1 MPASFHF
8 LRPEWLLALLP
19 AAVLAALLW
28 RRLRQGANDW
38 SRVVDPH
45 LLVHLAASG
54 GRQTGRW
61 PLLLLLAGW
70 IAAILAMAGPAW
82 EKLPQP
88 AGGRL
93 EPVVVALSLTR
104 SMGASDA
111 SPTRLAAA
119 RYKVADVL
127 SRMRGG
133 EVALVVYADIPFTA
147 APLTQDA
154 RVVGQMLPDLAT
166 NLMRGGP
173 ARTDLAIEKGVELLK
188 GAGASSGR
196 ILILA
201 DGVGDDPLKAQAAA
215 RAAAAAGFKVN
226 VIGVGA
232 SGADGAAPLD
242 AAGLSALAVAGRGT
256 FSRLT
261 ADDSD
266 LESTLPL
273 TSASATAPPVD
284 QDGFTAD
291 VWADMGPF
299 VLLIA
304 VLLAPFAFRRGWIAV
319 LFLAALPAVF
329 APHPAAAGT
338 WDDLWWRPDQ
348 QGASAFSAGDYASA
362 AQRFEDP
369 AWRAGALYKAG
380 DHAGAAAAYAGL
392 PGADYNRGNALA
404 RSDRL
409 EEAVAAYDAALKAD
423 PADADARFNRDLVQA
438 ILDARKKKDDEKK
451 DDEKKD
457 DQKKDK
463 GNSGGG
469 GGGGQQNAGGK
480 SDPSKPDP
488 SKSDP
493 SKADPSKSDPSKSDP
508 SKSDPAKPDPAK
520 TDPAKPD
527 PAKAGADPQKEK
539 SGEADKGD
547 PQTAG
552 GAAPQPS
559 GPPPGSGTAPL
570 PPRRPAEIAA
580 APPPPP
586 VQQAPA
592 QPPPQANPPSPP
604 VAAAPP
610 PPLPQGA
617 PDVPHDSRDAN
628 KAFEPPPPGPS
639 QVAPTA
645 AAPPPAGKG
654 AKAAAQPLSDD
665 EQSREQALR
674 QVPDDPGGLLRARIR
689 ARYMGGPV
697 TVPVEGEP

>member
-1 MPASFHF
+1 MPASFHL

-19 AAVLAALLW
+19 AAVLATLLW

-54 GRQTGRW
+54 GRQAGRW
-61 PLLLLLAGW
+61 PILLLLAGW
-70 IAAILAMAGPAW
+70 IAAILAMAGPTW

-154 RVVGQMLPDLAT
+154 RLVGQMLPDLAT

-173 ARTDLAIEKGVELLK
+173 ARIDLAIEKGVELLK

-201 DGVGDDPLKAQAAA
+201 DGVGDDPSKAQAAA

-232 SGADGAAPLD
+232 SGADGAPALD

-273 TSASATAPPVD
+273 TSDSATAPPIE

-299 VLLIA
+299 VLVIA

-348 QGASAFSAGDYASA
+348 QGASAFSAGDYGAA

-380 DHAGAAAAYAGL
+380 DHAGAAAAYTGL
-392 PGADYNRGNALA
+392 PGADYNRANALA

-451 DDEKKD
+451 DD
-457 DQKKDK
+457 K
-463 GNSGGG
+463 GKPGGGG

-493 SKADPSKSDPSKSDP
+493 SKADPSKSDP
-508 SKSDPAKPDPAK
+508 AKPDPTKPSA
-520 TDPAKPD
+520 AKPD
-527 PAKAGADPQKEK
+527 GTRADPQ
-539 SGEADKGD
+539 A
-547 PQTAG
+547 A
-552 GAAPQPS
+552 GAAAPPTSATPQRP
-559 GPPPGSGTAPL
+559 APL
-570 PPRRPAEIAA
+570 PPRKPSAIAGAPPQQPLAPQPLSLPPPLPLGLPGAPPDSGDANTAFEPPPAAPTQSPPPPTAAA
-580 APPPPP
+580 APPPP
-586 VQQAPA
+586 
-592 QPPPQANPPSPP
+592 
-604 VAAAPP
+604 
-610 PPLPQGA
+610 
-617 PDVPHDSRDAN
+617 SRND
-628 KAFEPPPPGPS
+628 G
-639 QVAPTA
+639 TA
-645 AAPPPAGKG
+645 VVNSTA
-654 AKAAAQPLSDD
+654 DD
-665 EQSREQALR
+665 EQNREQALR
-674 QVPDDPGGLLRARIR
+674 QVPDDPGSLLRARIR
-689 ARYMGGPV
+689 ARYFGGPV
-697 TVPVEGEP
+697 SVPAEGEP

>member
-8 LRPEWLLALLP
+8 LRPEWLLALVP
-19 AAVLAALLW
+19 AVVLTALLW
-28 RRLRQGANDW
+28 RWLKQGSNDW

-61 PLLLLLAGW
+61 PIALLLVGW
-70 IAAILAMAGPAW
+70 AAAILAMAGPTW

-93 EPVVVALSLTR
+93 EPVVVALNLTR

-133 EVALVVYADIPFTA
+133 EVALVLYADIPFTA

-166 NLMRGGP
+166 NMMRGGP

-201 DGVGDDPLKAQAAA
+201 DSTGDDPAKAQAAA

-299 VLLIA
+299 VLLIS
-304 VLLAPFAFRRGWIAV
+304 VLLAPLAFRRGWIAV
-319 LFLAALPAVF
+319 LLLAALPAMF
-329 APHPAAAGT
+329 APRPAAAGT
-338 WDDLWWRPDQ
+338 WDDLWARPDQ
-348 QGASAFSAGDYASA
+348 QGASAFGAGDYATA
-362 AQRFEDP
+362 AQRFENP
-369 AWRAGALYKAG
+369 AWRAAARYKAG
-380 DHAGAAAAYAGL
+380 DNPGAAEAYARM

-409 EEAVAAYDAALKAD
+409 EEAVAAYDAALRAD
-423 PADADARFNRDLVQA
+423 PADADAKFNRDLVQG
-438 ILDARKKKDDEKK
+438 IIDARKKKDDEKK
-451 DDEKKD
+451 N

-469 GGGGQQNAGGK
+469 GGGGGGKQDAGGK
-480 SDPSKPDP
+480 SDPGKPDPNKSDPSRPDPSKPDP
-488 SKSDP
+488 SKPDP
-493 SKADPSKSDPSKSDP
+493 T
-508 SKSDPAKPDPAK
+508 KPDNP
-520 TDPAKPD
+520 KPD
-527 PAKAGADPQKEK
+527 AGKTGTDPQKDK
-539 SGEADKGD
+539 PGEPDKGD
-547 PQTAG
+547 PQQS
-552 GAAPQPS
+552 GAAPQPP
-559 GPPPGSGTAPL
+559 GPLPAPAPL
-570 PPRRPAEIAA
+570 PPRRPPEIAA
-580 APPPPP
+580 APQPSPD
-586 VQQAPA
+586 
-592 QPPPQANPPSPP
+592 QPPQPQPQANPPSPP
-604 VAAAPP
+604 AAPPP
-610 PPLPQGA
+610 PPLPQGT

-628 KAFEPPPPGPS
+628 KAFEPPPSGPT

-645 AAPPPAGKG
+645 AAPPPPPGGKD
-654 AKAAAQPLSDD
+654 AKAALQSLSDD

-689 ARYMGGPV
+689 ARYMGGPANIQ
-697 TVPVEGEP
+697 VEGEP

>member
-8 LRPEWLLALLP
+8 LRPEWLLALVP
-19 AAVLAALLW
+19 AVVLTALLW
-28 RRLRQGANDW
+28 RRLKQGSNDW

-61 PLLLLLAGW
+61 PIALLLVGW
-70 IAAILAMAGPAW
+70 AAAILAIAGPTW

-133 EVALVVYADIPFTA
+133 EVALVLYADIPFTA

-201 DGVGDDPLKAQAAA
+201 DSTGDDPAKAQAAA

-299 VLLIA
+299 VLLIS
-304 VLLAPFAFRRGWIAV
+304 VLLAPLAFRRGWIAV
-319 LFLAALPAVF
+319 LLLAALPAMF
-329 APHPAAAGT
+329 APSPAAAGT
-338 WDDLWWRPDQ
+338 WDDLWARPDQ
-348 QGASAFSAGDYASA
+348 QGASAFGAGDYATA
-362 AQRFEDP
+362 AQRFENP
-369 AWRAGALYKAG
+369 AWRAAARYKAG
-380 DHAGAAAAYAGL
+380 DNPGAAEAYARM

-423 PADADARFNRDLVQA
+423 PADADAKFNRDLVQG
-438 ILDARKKKDDEKK
+438 IIDARKKKDDEKK
-451 DDEKKD
+451 N

-469 GGGGQQNAGGK
+469 GGGGGGKQDAGGK
-480 SDPSKPDP
+480 SDPGKPDPNKSDPSRPDPSKPDP
-488 SKSDP
+488 SKPDP
-493 SKADPSKSDPSKSDP
+493 SKPDNP
-508 SKSDPAKPDPAK
+508 KPDAGK
-520 TDPAKPD
+520 T
-527 PAKAGADPQKEK
+527 GADPQKDK
-539 SGEADKGD
+539 PGEPDKGD
-547 PQTAG
+547 PQQS
-552 GAAPQPS
+552 GAAPQPP
-559 GPPPGSGTAPL
+559 GPLPAPAPL
-570 PPRRPAEIAA
+570 PPRRPPEIAA
-580 APPPPP
+580 APQPSPD
-586 VQQAPA
+586 
-592 QPPPQANPPSPP
+592 QPPQPQPQANPPSPP
-604 VAAAPP
+604 AAPP
-610 PPLPQGA
+610 PPLPQGT

-628 KAFEPPPPGPS
+628 KAFEPPPSGPT

-645 AAPPPAGKG
+645 AAPPPPPGGKD
-654 AKAAAQPLSDD
+654 AKAALQSLSDD

-689 ARYMGGPV
+689 ARYMGGPANIQ
-697 TVPVEGEP
+697 VEGEP

>member
-1 MPASFHF
+1 MPASFHL
-8 LRPEWLLALLP
+8 LRPEWLLALVP

-28 RRLRQGANDW
+28 RRLNQGANDW

-61 PLLLLLAGW
+61 PIALLLVGW
-70 IAAILAMAGPAW
+70 AAAILAMAGPTW

-133 EVALVVYADIPFTA
+133 EVALVLYADIPFTA

-201 DGVGDDPLKAQAAA
+201 DSTGDDPAKAQAAA

-232 SGADGAAPLD
+232 SGADGAASLD

-299 VLLIA
+299 VLLIS
-304 VLLAPFAFRRGWIAV
+304 VLLAPLAFRRGWIAV
-319 LFLAALPAVF
+319 LLLAALPAMF
-329 APHPAAAGT
+329 APSPAAAGT
-338 WDDLWWRPDQ
+338 WDDLWARPDQ
-348 QGASAFSAGDYASA
+348 QGASAFGAGDYATA
-362 AQRFEDP
+362 AQRFENP
-369 AWRAGALYKAG
+369 AWRAAARYKAG
-380 DHAGAAAAYAGL
+380 DNPGAAEAYARM

-423 PADADARFNRDLVQA
+423 PADADAKFNRDLVQG
-438 ILDARKKKDDEKK
+438 IIDARKKKDDEKK
-451 DDEKKD
+451 N

-469 GGGGQQNAGGK
+469 GGGGGGKQDAGGK
-480 SDPSKPDP
+480 SDPGKPDPNKSDPSRPDPSKPDP
-488 SKSDP
+488 SKPDP
-493 SKADPSKSDPSKSDP
+493 T
-508 SKSDPAKPDPAK
+508 KPDNP
-520 TDPAKPD
+520 KPD
-527 PAKAGADPQKEK
+527 AGKTGADPQKDK
-539 SGEADKGD
+539 PGEPDKGD
-547 PQTAG
+547 PQQS
-552 GAAPQPS
+552 GAAPQPP
-559 GPPPGSGTAPL
+559 GPLPAPAPL
-570 PPRRPAEIAA
+570 PPRRPPEIAA
-580 APPPPP
+580 APQPSPD
-586 VQQAPA
+586 
-592 QPPPQANPPSPP
+592 QPPQPQPQANPPSPP
-604 VAAAPP
+604 AAPP
-610 PPLPQGA
+610 PPLPQGT

-628 KAFEPPPPGPS
+628 KAFEPPPSGPT

-645 AAPPPAGKG
+645 AAPPPPPGGKD
-654 AKAAAQPLSDD
+654 AKAALQSLSDD

-689 ARYMGGPV
+689 ARYMGGPANIQ
-697 TVPVEGEP
+697 VEGEP

>member
-8 LRPEWLLALLP
+8 LRPEWLLALVP
-19 AAVLAALLW
+19 AVVLAALLW
-28 RRLRQGANDW
+28 RRLKQGSNDW

-61 PLLLLLAGW
+61 PIALLLVGW
-70 IAAILAMAGPAW
+70 AAAILAMAGPTW

-133 EVALVVYADIPFTA
+133 EVALVLYADIPFTA

-166 NLMRGGP
+166 NLMRGGQ

-188 GAGASSGR
+188 GAGASGGR

-201 DGVGDDPLKAQAAA
+201 DSTGDDPAKAQAAA

-299 VLLIA
+299 VLLIS
-304 VLLAPFAFRRGWIAV
+304 VLLAPLAFRRGWIAV
-319 LFLAALPAVF
+319 LLLAALPAMF
-329 APHPAAAGT
+329 APRPAAAGT
-338 WDDLWWRPDQ
+338 WDDLWARPDQ
-348 QGASAFSAGDYASA
+348 QGASAFGAGDYATA
-362 AQRFEDP
+362 AQRFENP
-369 AWRAGALYKAG
+369 AWRAAARYKAG
-380 DHAGAAAAYAGL
+380 DNPGAAEAYARM

-423 PADADARFNRDLVQA
+423 PADADAKFNRDLVQG
-438 ILDARKKKDDEKK
+438 IIDARKKKDDEKK
-451 DDEKKD
+451 N

-469 GGGGQQNAGGK
+469 GGGGGGKQDAGGK
-480 SDPSKPDP
+480 SDPGKPDPNKSDPSRPDP
-488 SKSDP
+488 SKP
-493 SKADPSKSDPSKSDP
+493 
-508 SKSDPAKPDPAK
+508 DPAKPDPAK
-520 TDPAKPD
+520 PDPAKPD
-527 PAKAGADPQKEK
+527 PTKPDNPKPDAGKTGADPQKDK
-539 SGEADKGD
+539 PGEPDKGD
-547 PQTAG
+547 PQQS
-552 GAAPQPS
+552 GAAPQPP
-559 GPPPGSGTAPL
+559 GPLPAPAPL
-570 PPRRPAEIAA
+570 PPRRPPEIAA
-580 APPPPP
+580 APQPSPD
-586 VQQAPA
+586 
-592 QPPPQANPPSPP
+592 QPPQPQPQANPPSPP
-604 VAAAPP
+604 AAPPP
-610 PPLPQGA
+610 PPLPQGT

-628 KAFEPPPPGPS
+628 KAFEPPPSGPT

-645 AAPPPAGKG
+645 AAPPPPPGGKD
-654 AKAAAQPLSDD
+654 AKAALQSLSDD

-689 ARYMGGPV
+689 ARYMGGPANIQ
-697 TVPVEGEP
+697 VEGEP

>member
-8 LRPEWLLALLP
+8 LRPEWLLALVP
-19 AAVLAALLW
+19 AVVLTALLW
-28 RRLRQGANDW
+28 RWLKQGSNDW

-61 PLLLLLAGW
+61 PIALLLVGW
-70 IAAILAMAGPAW
+70 AAAILAMAGPTW

-93 EPVVVALSLTR
+93 EPVVVALNLTR

-133 EVALVVYADIPFTA
+133 EVALVLYADIPFTA

-201 DGVGDDPLKAQAAA
+201 DSTGDDPAKAQAAA

-299 VLLIA
+299 VLLIS
-304 VLLAPFAFRRGWIAV
+304 VLLAPLAFRRGWIAV
-319 LFLAALPAVF
+319 LLLAALPAMF
-329 APHPAAAGT
+329 APRPAAAGT
-338 WDDLWWRPDQ
+338 WDDLWARPDQ
-348 QGASAFSAGDYASA
+348 QGASAFGAGDYATA
-362 AQRFEDP
+362 AQRFENP
-369 AWRAGALYKAG
+369 AWRAAARYKAG
-380 DHAGAAAAYAGL
+380 DNPGAAEAYARM

-423 PADADARFNRDLVQA
+423 PADADAKFNRDLVQG
-438 ILDARKKKDDEKK
+438 IIDARKKKDDEKK
-451 DDEKKD
+451 N

-469 GGGGQQNAGGK
+469 GGGGGGKQDAGGKSDPGKPDPNK

-488 SKSDP
+488 T
-493 SKADPSKSDPSKSDP
+493 
-508 SKSDPAKPDPAK
+508 KPDNP
-520 TDPAKPD
+520 KPD
-527 PAKAGADPQKEK
+527 AGKTGTDPQKDK
-539 SGEADKGD
+539 PGEPDKGD
-547 PQTAG
+547 PQQS
-552 GAAPQPS
+552 GAAPQPP
-559 GPPPGSGTAPL
+559 GPLPAPAPL
-570 PPRRPAEIAA
+570 PPRRPPEIAA
-580 APPPPP
+580 APQPSPD
-586 VQQAPA
+586 
-592 QPPPQANPPSPP
+592 QPPQPQPQANPPSPP
-604 VAAAPP
+604 AAPP
-610 PPLPQGA
+610 PPLPQGT

-628 KAFEPPPPGPS
+628 KAFEPPPSGPT

-645 AAPPPAGKG
+645 AAPPPPPGGKD
-654 AKAAAQPLSDD
+654 AKAALQSLSDD

-689 ARYMGGPV
+689 ARYMGGPANIQ
-697 TVPVEGEP
+697 VEGEP

>member
-1 MPASFHF
+1 MPASFHL
-8 LRPEWLLALLP
+8 LRPEWLLALVP

-28 RRLRQGANDW
+28 RRLNQGANDW

-61 PLLLLLAGW
+61 PIALLLVGW
-70 IAAILAMAGPAW
+70 AAAILAMAGPTW

-133 EVALVVYADIPFTA
+133 EVALVLYADIPFTA

-201 DGVGDDPLKAQAAA
+201 DSTGDDPAKAQAAA

-299 VLLIA
+299 VLLIS
-304 VLLAPFAFRRGWIAV
+304 VLLAPLAFRRGWIAV
-319 LFLAALPAVF
+319 LLLAALPAMF
-329 APHPAAAGT
+329 APSPAAAGT
-338 WDDLWWRPDQ
+338 WDDLWARPDQ
-348 QGASAFSAGDYASA
+348 QGASAFGAGDYATA
-362 AQRFEDP
+362 AQRFENP
-369 AWRAGALYKAG
+369 AWRAAARYKAG
-380 DHAGAAAAYAGL
+380 DNPGAAEAYARM

-423 PADADARFNRDLVQA
+423 PADADAKFNRDLVQG
-438 ILDARKKKDDEKK
+438 IIDARKKKDDEKK
-451 DDEKKD
+451 N

-469 GGGGQQNAGGK
+469 GGGGGGKQDAGGK
-480 SDPSKPDP
+480 SDPGKPDPNKSDPSRPDPSKPDP
-488 SKSDP
+488 T
-493 SKADPSKSDPSKSDP
+493 
-508 SKSDPAKPDPAK
+508 KPDNP
-520 TDPAKPD
+520 KPD
-527 PAKAGADPQKEK
+527 AGKTGADPQKDK
-539 SGEADKGD
+539 PGEPDKGD
-547 PQTAG
+547 PQQS
-552 GAAPQPS
+552 GAAPQPP
-559 GPPPGSGTAPL
+559 GPLPAPAPL
-570 PPRRPAEIAA
+570 PPRRPPEIAA
-580 APPPPP
+580 APQPSPD
-586 VQQAPA
+586 
-592 QPPPQANPPSPP
+592 QPPQPQPQANPPSPP
-604 VAAAPP
+604 AAPPP
-610 PPLPQGA
+610 PPLPQGT

-628 KAFEPPPPGPS
+628 KAFEPPPSGPT

-645 AAPPPAGKG
+645 AAPPPPGGKD
-654 AKAAAQPLSDD
+654 AKAALQSLSDD

-689 ARYMGGPV
+689 ARYMGGPANIQ
-697 TVPVEGEP
+697 VEGEP

>member
-8 LRPEWLLALLP
+8 LRPEWLLALVP
-19 AAVLAALLW
+19 AVVLTALLW
-28 RRLRQGANDW
+28 RRLKQGSNDW

-61 PLLLLLAGW
+61 PIALLLVGW
-70 IAAILAMAGPAW
+70 AAAILAMAGPTW

-93 EPVVVALSLTR
+93 EPVVVALNLTR

-133 EVALVVYADIPFTA
+133 EVALVLYADIPFTA

-201 DGVGDDPLKAQAAA
+201 DSTGDDPAKAQAAA

-319 LFLAALPAVF
+319 LLLAALPAMF
-329 APHPAAAGT
+329 APRPAAAGT
-338 WDDLWWRPDQ
+338 WDDLWARPDQ
-348 QGASAFSAGDYASA
+348 QGASAFGAGDYATA
-362 AQRFEDP
+362 AQRFENP
-369 AWRAGALYKAG
+369 AWRAAARYKAG
-380 DHAGAAAAYAGL
+380 DNPGAAEAYARM

-423 PADADARFNRDLVQA
+423 PADADAKFNRDLVQG
-438 ILDARKKKDDEKK
+438 IIDARKKKDDEKK
-451 DDEKKD
+451 N

-469 GGGGQQNAGGK
+469 GGGGGGKQDAGGK
-480 SDPSKPDP
+480 SDPGKPDPNKSDPSRPDPSKPDP
-488 SKSDP
+488 T
-493 SKADPSKSDPSKSDP
+493 
-508 SKSDPAKPDPAK
+508 KPDNP
-520 TDPAKPD
+520 KPD
-527 PAKAGADPQKEK
+527 AGKTGTDPQKDK
-539 SGEADKGD
+539 PGEPDKGD
-547 PQTAG
+547 PQQS
-552 GAAPQPS
+552 GAAPQPP
-559 GPPPGSGTAPL
+559 GPLPAPAPL
-570 PPRRPAEIAA
+570 PPRRPPEIAA
-580 APPPPP
+580 APQPSPD
-586 VQQAPA
+586 
-592 QPPPQANPPSPP
+592 QPPQPQPQANPPSPP
-604 VAAAPP
+604 AAPPP
-610 PPLPQGA
+610 PPLPQGT

-628 KAFEPPPPGPS
+628 KAFEPPPSGPT

-645 AAPPPAGKG
+645 AAPPPPPGGKD
-654 AKAAAQPLSDD
+654 AKAALQSLSDD

-689 ARYMGGPV
+689 ARYMGGPANIQ
-697 TVPVEGEP
+697 VEGEP

>member
-1 MPASFHF
+1 MPASFHL

-28 RRLRQGANDW
+28 RRLNQGANDW

-54 GRQTGRW
+54 GRQTGHW
-61 PLLLLLAGW
+61 PIALLLVGW
-70 IAAILAMAGPAW
+70 VAAILAMAGPTW

-127 SRMRGG
+127 ARMRGG

-201 DGVGDDPLKAQAAA
+201 DSAGDDPQKAQAAA

-242 AAGLSALAVAGRGT
+242 AAGLSALAVAGRGS

-273 TSASATAPPVD
+273 TSASATAPPAD

-319 LFLAALPAVF
+319 LLLAALPAVF
-329 APHPAAAGT
+329 APPPAAAGT
-338 WDDLWWRPDQ
+338 WDDLWARPDQ
-348 QGASAFSAGDYASA
+348 QGASAFSAGDYGAA

-369 AWRAGALYKAG
+369 AWQAAARYKAG
-380 DHAGAAAAYAGL
+380 DHAAAAAAYAGI

-409 EEAVAAYDAALKAD
+409 EEAVAAYDAALKVD
-423 PADADARFNRDLVQA
+423 PADADAKFNRDLVQG
-438 ILDARKKKDDEKK
+438 ILDARKKKN
-451 DDEKKD
+451 

-469 GGGGQQNAGGK
+469 GGGGGKSDSGK

-488 SKSDP
+488 N
-493 SKADPSKSDPSKSDP
+493 KSDPSKSDP

-520 TDPAKPD
+520 PDPAKPD
-527 PAKAGADPQKEK
+527 PAKPDNTKPDAGKAGADPQKDK
-539 SGEADKGD
+539 PGEPDKGD
-547 PQTAG
+547 PQSAG
-552 GAAPQPS
+552 GASQPF
-559 GPPPGSGTAPL
+559 GPPPAPAPL
-570 PPRRPAEIAA
+570 PPRRPPEIAA
-580 APPPPP
+580 AP
-586 VQQAPA
+586 
-592 QPPPQANPPSPP
+592 QPPAEPPQPQPAPQANPPAPP
-604 VAAAPP
+604 AAAAPP

-628 KAFEPPPPGPS
+628 KAFEPPPPGPT
-639 QVAPTA
+639 QVVPTA
-645 AAPPPAGKG
+645 AAPPPPGGKEG
-654 AKAAAQPLSDD
+654 KMPAQSLSDD

-697 TVPVEGEP
+697 NVQVEGEP

>member
-1 MPASFHF
+1 MPASFHL
-8 LRPEWLLALLP
+8 LRPEWLLALVP

-28 RRLRQGANDW
+28 RRLNQGANDW
-38 SRVVDPH
+38 SRVVAPH

-61 PLLLLLAGW
+61 PIALLLVGW
-70 IAAILAMAGPAW
+70 AAAILAMAGPTW

-133 EVALVVYADIPFTA
+133 EVALVLYADIPFTA

-201 DGVGDDPLKAQAAA
+201 DSTGDDPAKAQAAA

-299 VLLIA
+299 VLLIS
-304 VLLAPFAFRRGWIAV
+304 VLLAPLAFRRGWIAV
-319 LFLAALPAVF
+319 LLLAALPAMF
-329 APHPAAAGT
+329 APSPAAAGT
-338 WDDLWWRPDQ
+338 WDDLWARPDQ
-348 QGASAFSAGDYASA
+348 QGASAFGAGDYATA
-362 AQRFEDP
+362 AQRFENP
-369 AWRAGALYKAG
+369 AWRAAARYKAG
-380 DHAGAAAAYAGL
+380 DNPGAAEAYARM

-423 PADADARFNRDLVQA
+423 PADADAKFNRDLVQG
-438 ILDARKKKDDEKK
+438 IIDARKKKDDEKK
-451 DDEKKD
+451 N

-469 GGGGQQNAGGK
+469 GGGGGGKQDAGGK
-480 SDPSKPDP
+480 SDPGKPDPNKSDPSRPDPSKPDP
-488 SKSDP
+488 T
-493 SKADPSKSDPSKSDP
+493 
-508 SKSDPAKPDPAK
+508 KPDNP
-520 TDPAKPD
+520 KPD
-527 PAKAGADPQKEK
+527 AGKTGADPQKDK
-539 SGEADKGD
+539 PGEPDKGD
-547 PQTAG
+547 PQQS
-552 GAAPQPS
+552 GAAPQPP
-559 GPPPGSGTAPL
+559 GPLPAPAPL
-570 PPRRPAEIAA
+570 PPRRPPEIAA
-580 APPPPP
+580 APQPSPD
-586 VQQAPA
+586 
-592 QPPPQANPPSPP
+592 QPPQPQPQANPPSPP
-604 VAAAPP
+604 AAPPP
-610 PPLPQGA
+610 PPLPQGT

-628 KAFEPPPPGPS
+628 KAFEPPPSGPT

-645 AAPPPAGKG
+645 AAPPPPGGKD
-654 AKAAAQPLSDD
+654 AKAALQSLSDD

-689 ARYMGGPV
+689 ARYMGGPANIQ
-697 TVPVEGEP
+697 VEGEP

>member
-1 MPASFHF
+1 MPASFHL
-8 LRPEWLLALLP
+8 LRPEWLLALVP

-28 RRLRQGANDW
+28 RRLNQGANDW

-61 PLLLLLAGW
+61 PIALLLVGW
-70 IAAILAMAGPAW
+70 AAAILAMAGPTW

-133 EVALVVYADIPFTA
+133 EVALVLYADIPFTA

-201 DGVGDDPLKAQAAA
+201 DSTGDDPAKAQAAA

-299 VLLIA
+299 VLLIS
-304 VLLAPFAFRRGWIAV
+304 VLLAPLAFRRGWIAV
-319 LFLAALPAVF
+319 LLLAALPAMF
-329 APHPAAAGT
+329 APSPAAAGT
-338 WDDLWWRPDQ
+338 WDDLWARPDQ
-348 QGASAFSAGDYASA
+348 QGASAFGAGDYATA
-362 AQRFEDP
+362 AQRFENP
-369 AWRAGALYKAG
+369 AWRAAARYKAG
-380 DHAGAAAAYAGL
+380 DNPGAAEAYARM

-423 PADADARFNRDLVQA
+423 PADADAKFNRDLVQG
-438 ILDARKKKDDEKK
+438 IIDARKKKDDEKK
-451 DDEKKD
+451 N

-469 GGGGQQNAGGK
+469 GGGGGGKQDAGGK
-480 SDPSKPDP
+480 SDPGKPDPNKSDPSRPDPSKPDP
-488 SKSDP
+488 SKPDP
-493 SKADPSKSDPSKSDP
+493 T
-508 SKSDPAKPDPAK
+508 KPDNP
-520 TDPAKPD
+520 KPD
-527 PAKAGADPQKEK
+527 AGKTGADPQKDK
-539 SGEADKGD
+539 PGEPDKGD
-547 PQTAG
+547 PQQS
-552 GAAPQPS
+552 GAAPQPP
-559 GPPPGSGTAPL
+559 GPLPAPAPL
-570 PPRRPAEIAA
+570 PPRRPPEIAA
-580 APPPPP
+580 APQPSPD
-586 VQQAPA
+586 
-592 QPPPQANPPSPP
+592 QPPQPQPQANPPSPP
-604 VAAAPP
+604 AAPPP
-610 PPLPQGA
+610 PPLPQGT

-628 KAFEPPPPGPS
+628 KAFEPPPSGPT

-645 AAPPPAGKG
+645 AASPPPGGKD
-654 AKAAAQPLSDD
+654 AKAALQSLSDD

-689 ARYMGGPV
+689 ARYMGGPANIQ
-697 TVPVEGEP
+697 VEGEP

>member
-28 RRLRQGANDW
+28 RRLRQGSNDW

-61 PLLLLLAGW
+61 PILLLLAGW
-70 IAAILAMAGPAW
+70 VAAIVAMAGPTW

-93 EPVVVALSLTR
+93 EPVVVVLSLTR

-127 SRMRGG
+127 ARMRGG
-133 EVALVVYADIPFTA
+133 EVALVVFADIPFTA

-188 GAGASSGR
+188 GTGASTGR
-196 ILILA
+196 ILLLA
-201 DGVGDDPLKAQAAA
+201 DGPGDDPAKAQAAA

-232 SGADGAAPLD
+232 SGGDGAAPLD
-242 AAGLSALAVAGRGT
+242 AAGLSALAVAGRGA

-266 LESTLPL
+266 LESALPL
-273 TSASATAPPVD
+273 TSASAAAPPVD

-299 VLLIA
+299 VLLIGL
-304 VLLAPFAFRRGWIAV
+304 LLAPLAFRRGWIAV
-319 LFLAALPAVF
+319 LLIAAAPSLLAPR
-329 APHPAAAGT
+329 PAAAGT

-348 QGASAFSAGDYASA
+348 QGASAFSAGDYPTA

-369 AWRAGALYKAG
+369 AWRAASLYKAG
-380 DHAGAAAAYAGL
+380 EHAGAAEAFGRI

-409 EEAVAAYDAALKAD
+409 EEAVAAYDAALKVD
-423 PADADARFNRDLVQA
+423 PADADARFNRDLVQG
-438 ILDARKKKDDEKK
+438 ILDARKKKE
-451 DDEKKD
+451 DEKKD

-463 GNSGGG
+463 GNS
-469 GGGGQQNAGGK
+469 
-480 SDPSKPDP
+480 
-488 SKSDP
+488 
-493 SKADPSKSDPSKSDP
+493 
-508 SKSDPAKPDPAK
+508 
-520 TDPAKPD
+520 
-527 PAKAGADPQKEK
+527 
-539 SGEADKGD
+539 
-547 PQTAG
+547 
-552 GAAPQPS
+552 
-559 GPPPGSGTAPL
+559 
-570 PPRRPAEIAA
+570 
-580 APPPPP
+580 
-586 VQQAPA
+586 
-592 QPPPQANPPSPP
+592 
-604 VAAAPP
+604 
-610 PPLPQGA
+610 
-617 PDVPHDSRDAN
+617 
-628 KAFEPPPPGPS
+628 
-639 QVAPTA
+639 
-645 AAPPPAGKG
+645 
-654 AKAAAQPLSDD
+654 
-665 EQSREQALR
+665 
-674 QVPDDPGGLLRARIR
+674 
-689 ARYMGGPV
+689 
-697 TVPVEGEP
+697 

>member
-8 LRPEWLLALLP
+8 LRPEWLLALVP
-19 AAVLAALLW
+19 AVVLAALLW
-28 RRLRQGANDW
+28 RRLKQGSNDW

-61 PLLLLLAGW
+61 PIALLLVGW
-70 IAAILAMAGPAW
+70 AAAILAMAGPTW

-93 EPVVVALSLTR
+93 EPVVVELSLTR

-133 EVALVVYADIPFTA
+133 EVALVLYADIPFTA

-201 DGVGDDPLKAQAAA
+201 DSTGDDPAKAQAAA

-299 VLLIA
+299 VLLIS
-304 VLLAPFAFRRGWIAV
+304 VLLAPLAFRRGWIAV
-319 LFLAALPAVF
+319 LLLAALPAMF
-329 APHPAAAGT
+329 APRPAAAGT
-338 WDDLWWRPDQ
+338 WDDLWARPDQ
-348 QGASAFSAGDYASA
+348 QGASAFGAGDYATA
-362 AQRFEDP
+362 AQRFENP
-369 AWRAGALYKAG
+369 AWRAAARYKAG
-380 DHAGAAAAYAGL
+380 DNPGAAEAYARM

-423 PADADARFNRDLVQA
+423 PADADAKFNRDLVQG
-438 ILDARKKKDDEKK
+438 IIDARKKKDDEKK
-451 DDEKKD
+451 N

-469 GGGGQQNAGGK
+469 GGGGGGKQDAGGK
-480 SDPSKPDP
+480 SDPGKPDPNKSDPSRPDP
-488 SKSDP
+488 SKP
-493 SKADPSKSDPSKSDP
+493 
-508 SKSDPAKPDPAK
+508 DPAKPDPAK
-520 TDPAKPD
+520 PDPAKPD
-527 PAKAGADPQKEK
+527 PTKPDNPKPDAGKTGADPQKDK
-539 SGEADKGD
+539 PGEPDKGD
-547 PQTAG
+547 PQQS
-552 GAAPQPS
+552 GAAPQPP
-559 GPPPGSGTAPL
+559 GPLPAPAPL
-570 PPRRPAEIAA
+570 PPRRPPEIAA
-580 APPPPP
+580 APQPSPD
-586 VQQAPA
+586 
-592 QPPPQANPPSPP
+592 QPPQPQPQANPPSPP
-604 VAAAPP
+604 AAPLP
-610 PPLPQGA
+610 PPLPQGT

-628 KAFEPPPPGPS
+628 KAFEPPPSGPT

-645 AAPPPAGKG
+645 AAPPPPPGGKDT
-654 AKAAAQPLSDD
+654 KAALQSLSDD

-689 ARYMGGPV
+689 ARYMGGPANIQ
-697 TVPVEGEP
+697 VEGEP

>member
-8 LRPEWLLALLP
+8 LRPEWLLALVP
-19 AAVLAALLW
+19 AVVLTALLW
-28 RRLRQGANDW
+28 RRLKQGSNDW

-61 PLLLLLAGW
+61 PIALLLVGW
-70 IAAILAMAGPAW
+70 AAAILAMAGPTW

-133 EVALVVYADIPFTA
+133 EVALVLYADIPFTA

-173 ARTDLAIEKGVELLK
+173 ARTDLAIEKGMELLK

-201 DGVGDDPLKAQAAA
+201 DSTGDDPAKAQAAA

-299 VLLIA
+299 VLLIS
-304 VLLAPFAFRRGWIAV
+304 VLLAPLAFRRGWIAV
-319 LFLAALPAVF
+319 LLLAALPAMF
-329 APHPAAAGT
+329 APSPAAAGT
-338 WDDLWWRPDQ
+338 WDDLWARPDQ
-348 QGASAFSAGDYASA
+348 QGASAFGAGDYATA
-362 AQRFEDP
+362 AQRFENP
-369 AWRAGALYKAG
+369 AWRAAARYKAG
-380 DHAGAAAAYAGL
+380 DNPGAAEAYARM

-423 PADADARFNRDLVQA
+423 PADADAKFNRDLVQG
-438 ILDARKKKDDEKK
+438 IIDARKKKDDEKK
-451 DDEKKD
+451 N

-469 GGGGQQNAGGK
+469 GGGKQDAGGKSDPGKPDPNK

-488 SKSDP
+488 SKPDP
-493 SKADPSKSDPSKSDP
+493 SKPDPSKPDPT
-508 SKSDPAKPDPAK
+508 KPDNP
-520 TDPAKPD
+520 KPD
-527 PAKAGADPQKEK
+527 AGKTGADPQKDK
-539 SGEADKGD
+539 PGEPDKGD
-547 PQTAG
+547 PQQSR
-552 GAAPQPS
+552 AAPQPP
-559 GPPPGSGTAPL
+559 GPLPAPAPL
-570 PPRRPAEIAA
+570 PPRRPPEIAA
-580 APPPPP
+580 APQPSPD
-586 VQQAPA
+586 
-592 QPPPQANPPSPP
+592 QPPQPQPQANPPSPP
-604 VAAAPP
+604 AAPP
-610 PPLPQGA
+610 PPLPQGT

-628 KAFEPPPPGPS
+628 KAFEPPPSGPT

-645 AAPPPAGKG
+645 AASPPPGGKD
-654 AKAAAQPLSDD
+654 AKAALQSLSDD

-689 ARYMGGPV
+689 ARYMGGPANIQ
-697 TVPVEGEP
+697 VEGEP

>member
-1 MPASFHF
+1 MPASFHL

-28 RRLRQGANDW
+28 RRLKQGANDW

-61 PLLLLLAGW
+61 PIALLLAGW
-70 IAAILAMAGPAW
+70 VAAILAMAGPTW

-127 SRMRGG
+127 ARMRGG

-147 APLTQDA
+147 APLTEDA
-154 RVVGQMLPDLAT
+154 RVVGQMLPELAT

-201 DGVGDDPLKAQAAA
+201 DSAGDDPAKAQAAA

-226 VIGVGA
+226 VIGVGG

-273 TSASATAPPVD
+273 TSASATAPPAD

-319 LFLAALPAVF
+319 LLLAILPALF
-329 APHPAAAGT
+329 TPPPAAAGT
-338 WDDLWWRPDQ
+338 WDDLWARPDQ
-348 QGASAFSAGDYASA
+348 QGASTFSAGDYATA

-369 AWRAGALYKAG
+369 AWRAAARYKAG
-380 DHAGAAAAYAGL
+380 DHAAAAAAYAGI

-423 PADADARFNRDLVQA
+423 PADADAKFNRDLVQG
-438 ILDARKKKDDEKK
+438 IIDARKKKDDDKK
-451 DDEKKD
+451 N

-463 GNSGGG
+463 SGSGGG
-469 GGGGQQNAGGK
+469 GGGGKSDPGKPDPNKSDPSK

-488 SKSDP
+488 SKPDP
-493 SKADPSKSDPSKSDP
+493 SKPDP

-520 TDPAKPD
+520 PDNAKPD
-527 PAKAGADPQKEK
+527 AAKAGADPQKDK
-539 SGEADKGD
+539 PGEPDKGD
-547 PQTAG
+547 PQSAG
-552 GAAPQPS
+552 GAPQPS
-559 GPPPGSGTAPL
+559 GPPQAPAPL
-570 PPRRPAEIAA
+570 PPRRPPEIAA
-580 APPPPP
+580 APQPPAEPP
-586 VQQAPA
+586 QQQPAP
-592 QPPPQANPPSPP
+592 QPPQANPPSPP
-604 VAAAPP
+604 ATAASAPP

-617 PDVPHDSRDAN
+617 PDVPHDSGDAN
-628 KAFEPPPPGPS
+628 KAFEPPPPGPT
-639 QVAPTA
+639 QVVPTA
-645 AAPPPAGKG
+645 APPSPGSKEGKMPAQ
-654 AKAAAQPLSDD
+654 ALSDD
-665 EQSREQALR
+665 AQSREQALR

-689 ARYMGGPV
+689 ARYLGGPV
-697 TVPVEGEP
+697 NVQVEGEP

>member
-1 MPASFHF
+1 MPASFHL
-8 LRPEWLLALLP
+8 LRPEWLLALVP

-28 RRLRQGANDW
+28 RRLNQGANDW

-61 PLLLLLAGW
+61 PIALLLVGW
-70 IAAILAMAGPAW
+70 AAAILAMAGPTW

-133 EVALVVYADIPFTA
+133 EVALVLYADIPFTA

-173 ARTDLAIEKGVELLK
+173 ARADLAIEKGVELLK

-201 DGVGDDPLKAQAAA
+201 DSTGDDPAKAQAAA

-232 SGADGAAPLD
+232 SGADGAASLD

-299 VLLIA
+299 VLLIS
-304 VLLAPFAFRRGWIAV
+304 VLLAPLAFRRGWIAV
-319 LFLAALPAVF
+319 LLLAALPAMF
-329 APHPAAAGT
+329 APSPAAAGT
-338 WDDLWWRPDQ
+338 WDDLWARPDQ
-348 QGASAFSAGDYASA
+348 QGASAFGAGDYATA
-362 AQRFEDP
+362 AQRFENP
-369 AWRAGALYKAG
+369 AWRAAARYKAG
-380 DHAGAAAAYAGL
+380 DNPGAAEAYARM

-423 PADADARFNRDLVQA
+423 PADADAKFNRDLVQG
-438 ILDARKKKDDEKK
+438 IIDARKKKDDEKK
-451 DDEKKD
+451 N

-469 GGGGQQNAGGK
+469 GGGGGGKQDAGGK
-480 SDPSKPDP
+480 SDPGKPDPNKSDPSRPDPSKPDP
-488 SKSDP
+488 T
-493 SKADPSKSDPSKSDP
+493 
-508 SKSDPAKPDPAK
+508 KPDNP
-520 TDPAKPD
+520 KPD
-527 PAKAGADPQKEK
+527 AGKTGADPQKDK
-539 SGEADKGD
+539 PGEPDKGD
-547 PQTAG
+547 PQQS
-552 GAAPQPS
+552 GAAPQPP
-559 GPPPGSGTAPL
+559 GPLPAPAPL
-570 PPRRPAEIAA
+570 PPRRPPEIAA
-580 APPPPP
+580 APQPSPD
-586 VQQAPA
+586 
-592 QPPPQANPPSPP
+592 QPPQPQPQANPPSPP
-604 VAAAPP
+604 AAPPP
-610 PPLPQGA
+610 PPLPQGT

-628 KAFEPPPPGPS
+628 KAFEPPPSGPT

-645 AAPPPAGKG
+645 AAPPPPPGGKD
-654 AKAAAQPLSDD
+654 AKAALQSLSDD

-689 ARYMGGPV
+689 ARYMGGPANIQ
-697 TVPVEGEP
+697 VEGEP

>member
-8 LRPEWLLALLP
+8 LRPEWLLALVP
-19 AAVLAALLW
+19 AVVLTALLW
-28 RRLRQGANDW
+28 RRLKQGSNDW

-61 PLLLLLAGW
+61 PIALLLVGW
-70 IAAILAMAGPAW
+70 AAAILAIAGPTW

-133 EVALVVYADIPFTA
+133 EVALVLYADIPFTA

-201 DGVGDDPLKAQAAA
+201 DSTGDDPAKAQAAA

-299 VLLIA
+299 VLLIS
-304 VLLAPFAFRRGWIAV
+304 VLLAPLAFRRGWIAV
-319 LFLAALPAVF
+319 LLLAALPAMF
-329 APHPAAAGT
+329 APSPAAAGT
-338 WDDLWWRPDQ
+338 WDDLWARPDQ
-348 QGASAFSAGDYASA
+348 QGASAFGAGDYATA
-362 AQRFEDP
+362 AQRFENP
-369 AWRAGALYKAG
+369 AWRAAARYKAG
-380 DHAGAAAAYAGL
+380 DNPGAAEAYARM

-423 PADADARFNRDLVQA
+423 PADADAKFNRDLVQG
-438 ILDARKKKDDEKK
+438 IIDARKKKDDEKK
-451 DDEKKD
+451 N

-469 GGGGQQNAGGK
+469 GGGGGGKQDAGGK
-480 SDPSKPDP
+480 SDPGKPDPNKSDPSRPDPSKPDP
-488 SKSDP
+488 SKPDP
-493 SKADPSKSDPSKSDP
+493 SKPDPSKPDNP
-508 SKSDPAKPDPAK
+508 KPDAGK
-520 TDPAKPD
+520 T
-527 PAKAGADPQKEK
+527 GADPQKDK
-539 SGEADKGD
+539 PGEPDKGD
-547 PQTAG
+547 PQQS
-552 GAAPQPS
+552 GAAPQPP
-559 GPPPGSGTAPL
+559 GPLPAPAPL
-570 PPRRPAEIAA
+570 PPRRPPEIAA
-580 APPPPP
+580 APQPSPD
-586 VQQAPA
+586 
-592 QPPPQANPPSPP
+592 QPPQPQPQANPPSPP
-604 VAAAPP
+604 AAPP
-610 PPLPQGA
+610 PPLPQGT

-628 KAFEPPPPGPS
+628 KAFEPPPSGPT

-645 AAPPPAGKG
+645 AAPPPPPGGKD
-654 AKAAAQPLSDD
+654 AKAALQSLSDD

-689 ARYMGGPV
+689 ARYMGGPANIQ
-697 TVPVEGEP
+697 VEGEP